1 MFVKEKSVN
10 LQRLLH
16 IIKGYMKKFIV
27 SGIFALVLLMTG
39 CSDRPVLPAQLP
51 PQITA
56 FIQQNFPG
64 QTISFATRDLEITG
78 WQYDVVLANGT
89 QIDFDTDKMWD
100 KIQCTMGN
108 PVPTALIPAPIT
120 THLRTNFP
128 DAMIL
133 KIDKDHYGYEVEL
146 ANGLELKFNQ
156 QGALMEVDD

>member
-1 MFVKEKSVN
+1 
-10 LQRLLH
+10 
-16 IIKGYMKKFIV
+16 MKKIIF

-39 CSDRPVLPAQLP
+39 CTDKPVVPAQLP
-51 PQITA
+51 QQITA

-64 QTISFATRDLEITG
+64 QSISFAAKDLEITG
-78 WQYDVVLANGT
+78 WKYDVVLADGT

-100 KIQCTMGN
+100 KIQCTMSN
-108 PVPTALIPAPIT
+108 PVPTALIPALIA

-133 KIDKDHYGYEVEL
+133 KIDKDRNGYEVEL

>member
-1 MFVKEKSVN
+1 
-10 LQRLLH
+10 
-16 IIKGYMKKFIV
+16 MKKIIL

-39 CSDRPVLPAQLP
+39 CSDKPVVPAQLP
-51 PQITA
+51 QQITA

-64 QTISFATRDLEITG
+64 QSISFANKDLEITG
-78 WQYDVVLANGT
+78 WKYDVVLADGT

-100 KIQCTMGN
+100 KIQCTMDN
-108 PVPTALIPAPIT
+108 PVPTVLIPVQIA

-128 DAMIL
+128 DAIVL
-133 KIDKDHYGYEVEL
+133 KIDKERYGYEVEL

>member
-1 MFVKEKSVN
+1 
-10 LQRLLH
+10 
-16 IIKGYMKKFIV
+16 
-27 SGIFALVLLMTG
+27 MTA
-39 CSDRPVLPAQLP
+39 CTDRPVVPAQLP
-51 PQITA
+51 QQITA

-64 QTISFATRDLEITG
+64 QTISFATKDLEITG
-78 WQYDVVLANGT
+78 WQYDDGT

-108 PVPTALIPAPIT
+108 PVPTALIPAQIAN
-120 THLRTNFP
+120 HLRTNFP

-133 KIDKDHYGYEVEL
+133 KIDKERYGYEVEL

>member
-1 MFVKEKSVN
+1 
-10 LQRLLH
+10 
-16 IIKGYMKKFIV
+16 MKKIIL

-39 CSDRPVLPAQLP
+39 CSDKPVVPAQLP
-51 PQITA
+51 QQITA

-64 QTISFATRDLEITG
+64 QSISFATKDLEITG
-78 WQYDVVLANGT
+78 WKYDVVLADGT

-108 PVPTALIPAPIT
+108 PVPTALIPAPIA

-133 KIDKDHYGYEVEL
+133 KIDKERNGYEVEL